1 MIPLLVTALLISAL
15 FSGAESVLLSAHR
28 LRLGDLVLRDRRR
41 GSDDTEIP
49 GGGEAVASSRKL
61 ATILVGNTTAA
72 VFFTSAVTLW
82 AAQSFGERSLLWVVP
97 AVTVVLLLFGELV
110 PKSVA
115 RAHATALRPWLAPLV
130 GAAYFVFR
138 PAVAV
143 VSGATL
149 AVLRVFGLTG
159 ADPALRFTR
168 QDLQLAVMESDEG
181 GSLAPVL
188 SRILRRALDFAD
200 TPVESA
206 MLPRTRMV
214 SIPLGTTLA
223 EAGRILA
230 ERRLSRLPVYRDD
243 LDHIVGL
250 LHRIDLFRAPRAD
263 LAVDGLLRPVHFV
276 PDTKSCHELLRE
288 LQARR
293 QRMAIVL
300 DEYGGTAGLV
310 TMEDLL
316 EELFGEIRSE
326 NEPDVVLMRPDA
338 ATAVVRGATRADEL
352 REATGFALPD
362 GDFETVAGY
371 LLEHFGQVPKTGET
385 VAVGGYRIEVVHA
398 DERRIDLVAV
408 RREQRGRKA
417 N

>member
-1 MIPLLVTALLISAL
+1 MIPLLIAALAISAL

-28 LRLGDLVLRDRRR
+28 LRLGDLVLRGRKD
-41 GSDDTEIP
+41 GVE
-49 GGGEAVASSRKL
+49 EAEGIASSRRL

-72 VFFTSAVTLW
+72 VFFASAVTLW
-82 AAQSFGERSLLWVVP
+82 AANTFGERSLFWVVP

-115 RAHATALRPWLAPLV
+115 RAHAATLRPWLAPFIS
-130 GAAYFVFR
+130 AAYFVFR

-149 AVLRVFGLTG
+149 AVLRLFGLTG

-168 QDLQLAVMESDEG
+168 QDLQLAVSESDEG
-181 GSLAPVL
+181 GNIAPMQ
-188 SRILRRALDFAD
+188 SRILRRALEFAD
-200 TPVESA
+200 TQVESA
-206 MLPRTRMV
+206 MLPRTGMV
-214 SIPLGTTLA
+214 SVPLGTTLE

-230 ERRLSRLPVYRDD
+230 ERKLSRLPVYRDD

-276 PDTKSCHELLRE
+276 PDTKGCHELLRE

-310 TMEDLL
+310 TVEDLL

-326 NEPDVVLMRPDA
+326 HEPDVVLMRPDA
-338 ATAVVRGATRADEL
+338 ATVVVRGATRADEL
-352 REATGFALPD
+352 REATGFVLPD
-362 GDFETVAGY
+362 GDFETIAGF
-371 LLEHFGQVPKTGET
+371 LLEHFGHVPKTGET
-385 VAVGGYRIEVVHA
+385 TVIGGYRLEVVNA
-398 DERRIDLVAV
+398 DERKVDLVAV
-408 RREQRGRKA
+408 RREQRGRKVL
-417 N
+417 